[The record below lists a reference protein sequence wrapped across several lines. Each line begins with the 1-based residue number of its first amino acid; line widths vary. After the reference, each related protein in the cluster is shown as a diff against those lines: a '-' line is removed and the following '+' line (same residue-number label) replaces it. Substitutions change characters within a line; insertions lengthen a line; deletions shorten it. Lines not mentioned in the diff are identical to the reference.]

1 MARYYY
7 AQNREDLLIR
17 AFFPDV
23 AAGTY
28 VDVGAN
34 HPVIDSVTK
43 LLYDSG
49 WSGINIEPQTLL
61 FDELRKARP
70 RDLNLNIGVGAEPD
84 TLLFTEFPE
93 ANGLSTFDRSVVD
106 RLRTVDQHARTGWA
120 VERQVEVKT
129 LATVIRESGLRHVHV
144 MKVDVEGFE
153 YEALSGM
160 DWNGIRPELICIEAD
175 KIDPTRDWRVLLEDA
190 GYTKDFHDG
199 LNEYW
204 LASESGYRRSLFD
217 YPSAVLPGSPIYY
230 PAAIAL
236 DQEIRGSL
244 GLQLVGSPVEERR
257 PLHLIFDA
265 QLLQTSD
272 RHRGMG
278 RYALSLIDAL
288 DMEGMHCTFVINSDL
303 PDLDA
308 DSRRILERQGR
319 VVALPLLHP
328 ATGIP
333 YGMARDTNRRVVTEA
348 VGHLMLNRPAD
359 RTVFVIAA
367 LFCRGVHSVFPADG
381 TGNLLV
387 FYDLIPYL
395 FPGIYLAGEHGRDY
409 SERFGE
415 FYRADHFACDSQSAA
430 DDLTVHLGVD
440 RSRITPVLGA
450 STLPADVLPTKPEC
464 AAALG
469 RFVLVASGNDP
480 RKNNEAALRAFD
492 AAGTGLT
499 PVLTSRY
506 PVEVES
512 YLRSI
517 CPSAL
522 FTGEVSD
529 AELLWLIDHAEFVF
543 FPSVYEGLGLPVLE
557 AVDRGVP
564 VVSSRIP
571 SVTEMSETAFRLF
584 DPYSLDGI
592 QAALREAGA
601 SPRDRSV
608 GRPESYA
615 QILAL
620 YNWEACGRRFV
631 KAAGKTRP
639 AQRKGRLAMLAP
651 APGAFSAVGKYALQ
665 VYAELSR
672 HFEIDY
678 FGEVGLPARPPVRFN
693 LLEYGGHYFPAA
705 AFGERAG
712 QYDHILYHLGNSDFH
727 ATSALNAFL
736 HPGTAIVH
744 DTCLDGLV
752 ASAVQ
757 AGLVPPELGVQVAAV
772 DASLGLSQSRC
783 LAWLI
788 TKQKLVTAFSGHTER
803 AIIEVP
809 LEGASV
815 ERLNQPVGVPDR
827 WAHGRS
833 SCTVGFPG
841 IVGTSKGLAL
851 AEGVADIPGIAVK
864 VFGFDPWGMSS
875 EVPQH
880 ERVRFL
886 CNLSDLQFD
895 QELRSTDIVINY
907 RTAYHGETSRSTLE
921 AMAAGAVVVVRRIGW
936 FDELPDDVVV
946 KVDTEDEVVPAV
958 AALSMDPEQRR
969 RISTAARAFLRQHHG
984 YANYATLLAELIRE
998 TSGKRPPTLVEPTLA
1013 GSRAGG

>member
-49 WSGINIEPQTLL
+49 WSGINIEPQTAL
-61 FDELRKARP
+61 FDELRENRP
-70 RDLNLNIGVGAEPD
+70 RDLNLNIGIGAEPG
-84 TLLFTEFPE
+84 TLVFTEFPE
-93 ANGLSTFDRSVVD
+93 ANGLSTFDRRVVD
-106 RLRTVDQHARTGWA
+106 RLRKVEQHARAGRA

-129 LATVIRESGLRHVHV
+129 LAAVIRDSGVRHVHV

-160 DWNGIRPELICIEAD
+160 DWSGVRPELVCIEAD
-175 KIDPTRDWRVLLEDA
+175 KIDPTRDWRVLLEEA
-190 GYTKDFHDG
+190 GYTREFHDG

-204 LASESGYRRSLFD
+204 LAHESGHRRDLFD
-217 YPSAVLPGSPIYY
+217 YPAAVFPGSPIYY
-230 PAAIAL
+230 PAAIAFE
-236 DQEIRGSL
+236 QEIRASL
-244 GLQLVGSPVEERR
+244 ALQPIGIPVEERR

-265 QLLQTSD
+265 QLFQTSD

-288 DMEGMHCTFVINSDL
+288 DTSGMHCTFIINSDL
-303 PDLDA
+303 QALDA
-308 DSRRILERQGR
+308 DCRSILERQGR
-319 VVALPLLHP
+319 VVALPLLHA

-333 YGMARDTNRRVVTEA
+333 YGVARDRNRRVVTEA
-348 VGHLMLNRPAD
+348 VGNVTGNRPAD
-359 RTVFVIAA
+359 RTVFVIPA
-367 LFCRGVHSVFPADG
+367 LFCGGIHPVFPAEG

-395 FPGIYLAGEHGRDY
+395 FPAIYLAGDHGRDY
-409 SERFGE
+409 GERFGE

-440 RSRITPVLGA
+440 PSRITAVLGA
-450 STLPADVLPTKPEC
+450 STLPADVQAIKPAC
-464 AAALG
+464 AADLH

-480 RKNNEAALRAFD
+480 RKNNDAALRAFA

-506 PVEVES
+506 PVAVEN
-512 YLRSI
+512 YLRSL

-522 FTGEVSD
+522 FTGEVSE

-571 SVTEMSETAFRLF
+571 SVTEMSDTAFRLF
-584 DPYSLDGI
+584 DPYSVEEM
-592 QAALREAGA
+592 QAVLREAAA
-601 SPRDRSV
+601 SPRDRSAAV
-608 GRPESYA
+608 AESYA
-615 QILAL
+615 QISAH
-620 YNWEACGRRFV
+620 YNWEACGQRFV
-631 KAAGKTRP
+631 EAAGKALP

-651 APGAFSAVGKYALQ
+651 APGAFSAVGRYALQ
-665 VYAELSR
+665 IYAELSR
-672 HFEIDY
+672 HFEVDY

-693 LLEYGGHYFPAA
+693 LLEHGGHYFPAA
-705 AFGERAG
+705 TFGERAG
-712 QYDHILYHLGNSDFH
+712 QYDHVVYHLGNSDFH
-727 ATSALNAFL
+727 ATSAVSAFL
-736 HPGTAIVH
+736 HTGTAIVH

-757 AGLVPPELGVQVAAV
+757 AGLVPPEIGVQVATV
-772 DASLGLSQSRC
+772 DAALNLSQSSC
-783 LAWLI
+783 LAWLV
-788 TKQKLVTAFSGHTER
+788 TKQKLVTTFSDHAGR
-803 AIIEVP
+803 AITEMP
-809 LEGASV
+809 LEGAWV
-815 ERLNQPVGVPDR
+815 ERLNQPVGVPVR
-827 WAHGRS
+827 RVHRRS

-841 IVGTSKGLAL
+841 IIGTSKGLGL
-851 AEGVADIPGIAVK
+851 AGRVAEIPGIAVK

-875 EVPQH
+875 VIPRH
-880 ERVRFL
+880 ERVQFL
-886 CNLSDLQFD
+886 GNLTDLQFD
-895 QELRSTDIVINY
+895 QELRSTDIVVNY

-958 AALSMDPEQRR
+958 AALAGDPERRR
-969 RISTAARAFLRQHHG
+969 RIAAAARAFLHQHHG
-984 YANYATLLAELIRE
+984 YADHAARLAALILE
-998 TSGKRPPTLVEPTLA
+998 ASAKEPPTLVEPTFA
-1013 GSRAGG
+1013 GSRGAC